1 MAKRPRAP
9 PQLAAA
15 HELAQLAAIAEQRA
29 GFLKVPVGSMTGGRQ
44 RSPTQTLYSTYHRR
58 QTEVPYSTLY
68 STKLI

>member
-44 RSPTQTLYSTYHRR
+44 RSPTQTLYSTR
-58 QTEVPYSTLY
+58 QTEVRYSTLY
-68 STKLI
+68 

>member
-44 RSPTQTLYSTYHRR
+44 RSPTQTLY
-58 QTEVPYSTLY
+58 
-68 STKLI
+68 